1 MVSKERE
8 VAIEAVLKA
17 CKVCQK
23 VFNTLVKGETV
34 IKADESPVTIGDFA
48 SQAIVSITLKKYFP
62 DFKLVGEE
70 NSQALKESESLRKR
84 VTGLV
89 NDALETKYTEEDIM
103 KAIDRGTFEGGST
116 GNFWVIDPIDGT
128 KGFLRG
134 GQYAVCLGYTVN
146 GEVTLGVLGC
156 PNLPCD
162 DMNEEGPRGCLFI
175 GEKGLGAFQRNFGS
189 EKDVPI
195 HVSSID
201 NTAKAKFCESFEA
214 AHSSHKDS
222 AEIAKL
228 LNITLPPIRIDS
240 QCKYGIIA
248 RGNAQVYL
256 RFPREGYIE
265 NTWDHAA
272 GSLIVKEAGGIVCD
286 MFGKPLDFSQGRK
299 LSNNKGV
306 IATNGIIHNQ
316 VMNAIKSVFKLNNV
330 LLS

>member
-17 CKVCQK
+17 CNVCQK

-48 SQAIVSITLKKYFP
+48 AQAIVSITLQKYFP

-70 NSQALKESESLRKR
+70 NSNALKESENLRKR
-84 VTGLV
+84 VTELV
-89 NDALETKYTEEDIM
+89 NGTLENEYTEEEIM
-103 KAIDRGTFEGGST
+103 KAIDKGTFEGGSSD
-116 GNFWVIDPIDGT
+116 NFWVIDPIDGT

-134 GQYAVCLGYTVN
+134 GQYAVCLGYAVN
-146 GEVTLGVLGC
+146 GEITLGVLGC
-156 PNLPCD
+156 PNLPCNDMD
-162 DMNEEGPRGCLFI
+162 DNGPKGCLFI

-189 EKDVPI
+189 NEDVQI
-195 HVSSID
+195 HVSPTN
-201 NTAKAKFCESFEA
+201 NTIKSKFCESFEA

-222 AEIAKL
+222 ADIAKL

-248 RGNAQVYL
+248 RGNAEIYL
-256 RFPREGYIE
+256 RFPREGYVE
-265 NTWDHAA
+265 NIWDHAA

-286 MFGKPLDFSQGRK
+286 MFGKPLDFSKGRK
-299 LSNNKGV
+299 LADNKGV

-316 VMNAIKSVFKLNNV
+316 VMNAIKSIFKLNNV